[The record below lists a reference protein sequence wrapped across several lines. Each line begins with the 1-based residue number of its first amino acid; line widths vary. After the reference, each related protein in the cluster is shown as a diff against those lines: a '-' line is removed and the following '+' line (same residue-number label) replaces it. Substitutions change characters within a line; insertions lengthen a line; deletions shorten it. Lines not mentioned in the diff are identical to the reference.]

1 MQSEPPKIDIRK
13 FSDLVKTLRD
23 MAPHY
28 TPEWPA
34 SDEKDP
40 GVALLKIFSHITETV
55 INRLN
60 QAPHKNFVAFLDM
73 LGIKLLPAQT
83 ARVPLTF
90 KLASGTEKDIFIPA
104 RTQAAAD
111 KTKEHDELPF
121 ETEKNLLAT
130 ISNLKE
136 IISVD
141 PTKDAIFKPPPG
153 FVNGDLQSQNQ
164 VFYKLVSSASA
175 GAKNFQLDQVKGLKE
190 GDFLKIGGDGNRG
203 KKIDTQK
210 NTLCNCGG
218 TVSDN
223 ESNLDY
229 VVISNISG
237 TIVSITDDLLCTHP
251 ASTPVEKVTKFN
263 LFEGK
268 NFQEHSLYL
277 GHKDLFNIESTG
289 KIILQIALAPGA
301 EVGNSSLN
309 LKWEYWGENKEKEK
323 DEWIALQIED
333 DKTDGFRQ
341 GGKISLLKTMEGKIK
356 EEKLDEIFKKSSKV
370 EIKDETIKEIKTR
383 WIRCRLE
390 NPLAIGSSIK
400 LPTADTIFITT
411 SPSEP
416 IPPDAGYFNDVP
428 LELPSV
434 VTQAKVIECLDEPIP
449 GPSIRATAADTS
461 TTNWMRVDSVEG
473 FKKDDEVVVLRTGKI
488 EKEAN
493 IAEIDFNLNKM
504 KLSYKNNFEC
514 QKDDIIWLS
523 KKTDRVLP
531 FGVQP
536 RLYDAFYIGSQEA
549 FSKKG
554 AKIMLTLSLTH
565 LDTSGDLVIDPKL
578 SWEYW
583 NGKGWQALTIAK
595 DQTDRFLQ
603 DGDGMVIEFY
613 CPEDIEE
620 TEASGQKNYWVRAR
634 IVGGDYGREEFSLTS
649 NNVQKVNVERKYNL
663 PIIRNLGIS
672 YSFDT
677 MEVLHYCL
685 TYNNLDFQDKTLEA
699 KTQQKFLQPFVP
711 LEDTSLNLYLG
722 FDRALSNGPIRIYFA
737 AKELPY
743 TEETK
748 PKMDWN
754 YRDKTG
760 WSLLD
765 FLDETEG
772 LIVQG
777 HLELI
782 GPSDFVSQKMFG
794 QSLYWVQG
802 SLVKGTYAS
811 LPELQGIYPNTTWA
825 IQAETI
831 KNEILGSSDGE
842 PDQTFSFLKFPV
854 LEDQEIRARETLSE
868 EEKETLIGS
877 LREEAIFEVRDE
889 KGNVA
894 ETWVLWTEVPDFF
907 DSKADSRHYALDR
920 ATGQLQFGDGIN
932 GMIPQAGDDNIKA
945 FSYQAGGGAKGN
957 VKSGEIKTL
966 KSAVAGVDKVSN
978 PVAADGG
985 ADTATLD
992 DMLEIGPAMISHRN
1006 RAVTVEDFEWLAK
1019 LASRKVVKVRCLP
1032 NTNNKKQTEVG
1043 WVTVII
1049 VPDSLEAKP
1058 FPSLELRRK
1067 VRRHLE
1073 AHSANTLSSSK
1084 RIYVNGPL
1092 YVEVGVSADVV
1103 VTSIDVASEVER
1115 EVRRKLNDFFHPLTG
1130 GPEREGW
1137 DFGRDVSASDVYK
1150 LLEDTEGVDH
1160 VENLKFRYNG
1170 TTGED
1175 VVEIKQDYLVASG
1188 IHAINLKLK

>member
-1 MQSEPPKIDIRK
+1 MKIEPPKIDYRT
-13 FSDLVKTLRD
+13 FSDLVKVLRE

-28 TPEWPA
+28 TPEWTA
-34 SDEKDP
+34 SFEKDP
-40 GVALLKIFSHITETV
+40 GVALLKIFSHLTETV

-83 ARVPLTF
+83 SSVPLTF
-90 KLASGTEKDIFIPA
+90 KLASGKERDIFIPA

-111 KTKEHDELPF
+111 KTEEHDELPF
-121 ETEKNLLAT
+121 ETQKNLLAT

-136 IISVD
+136 VISVD
-141 PTKDAIFKPPPG
+141 PSKDAIFKPPPG
-153 FVNGDLQSQNQ
+153 FVSGELQGQNQ
-164 VFYKLVSSASA
+164 VAYKIVSSTSA
-175 GAKNFQLDQVKGLKE
+175 GVKNFQLDRVKDLKE
-190 GDFLKIGGDGNRG
+190 GDFLKIGDRVAGERTG
-203 KKIDTQK
+203 IQK
-210 NTLCNCGG
+210 DSLCDCGG
-218 TVSDN
+218 TVLDD
-223 ESNLDY
+223 ESNLEY
-229 VVISNISG
+229 AVISSISG
-237 TIVSITDDLLCTHP
+237 TIVNITDGLQSTYPPD
-251 ASTPVEKVTKFN
+251 TPVERVTKFN

-277 GHKDLFNIESTG
+277 GHKDLFNIESAG
-289 KIILQIALAPGA
+289 KIILQMTLAPGT

-309 LKWEYWGENKEKEK
+309 LAWEYWGENKEEKK
-323 DEWIALQIED
+323 DEWIALQIDD

-341 GGKISLLKTMEGKIK
+341 GGKITLLKTTGGKIK
-356 EEKLDEIFKKSSKV
+356 EEKLDDVFKKSSKK
-370 EIKDETIKEIKTR
+370 EIREELIKEIKTR

-390 NPLAIGSSIK
+390 DPLAFDSSIK
-400 LPTADTIFITT
+400 LPTVDTIFITT

-428 LELPSV
+428 LDLTPVPVKTEEIFSSVKNPEMEL
-434 VTQAKVIECLDEPIP
+434 I
-449 GPSIRATAADTS
+449 
-461 TTNWMRVDSVEG
+461 
-473 FKKDDEVVVLRTGKI
+473 KI
-488 EKEAN
+488 
-493 IAEIDFNLNKM
+493 
-504 KLSYKNNFEC
+504 Y
-514 QKDDIIWLS
+514 
-523 KKTDRVLP
+523 P
-531 FGVQP
+531 FGNQP
-536 RLYDAFYIGSQEA
+536 KLYDSFYIGSQES

-554 AKIMLTLSLTH
+554 ASVSISLN
-565 LDTSGDLVIDPKL
+565 LDHDDSSSDLVPQPNPKL

-583 NGKGWQALTIAK
+583 NGKGWQILVNAIDSTNHLINSGANNI
-595 DQTDRFLQ
+595 RFR
-603 DGDGMVIEFY
+603 V
-613 CPEDIEE
+613 PVDIDE
-620 TEASGQKNYWVRAR
+620 TEVSGQKNYWIRAK
-634 IVGGDYGREEFSLTS
+634 IVGGDYGREEYSLVS
-649 NNVQKVNVERKYNL
+649 ELDEFENQVQKVKVERKYNL
-663 PIIRNLGIS
+663 PIIRDLKIS

-699 KTQQKFLQPFVP
+699 KTQQKSLQPFVP

-754 YRDKTG
+754 YRDKSG
-760 WSLLD
+760 WALLES
-765 FLDETEG
+765 LDETEG

-782 GPSDFVSQKMFG
+782 GPSDFASQKIFG
-794 QSLYWVQG
+794 QSLYWIQG
-802 SLVKGTYAS
+802 SLVKGIYEL
-811 LPELQGIYPNTTWA
+811 LPEFTGIYPNTTWA

-854 LEDQEIRARETLSE
+854 LEDQEIRVRETISE
-868 EEKETLIGS
+868 EEKQTLIGS
-877 LREEAIFEVRDE
+877 LGEEAIFELRDE
-889 KGNVA
+889 KGNVT

-992 DMLEIGPAMISHRN
+992 EMLEIGPAMISHRN

-1058 FPSLELRRK
+1058 FPSFELRRK

-1073 AHSANTLSSSK
+1073 AHSANTLSSVM

-1092 YVEVGVSADVV
+1092 YVEVGVSADVFI
-1103 VTSIDVASEVER
+1103 TSIDVASEVER

-1137 DFGRDVSASDVYK
+1137 DFGRDVSASDIYA
-1150 LLEDTEGVDH
+1150 LLEHVDGVDH
-1160 VENLKFRYNG
+1160 VENMKFNYNG
-1170 TTGED
+1170 TTRED

-1188 IHAINLKLK
+1188 IHAINLQLK